1 MKMVKIIVTYVA
13 FNLGWAYVLYQ
24 GVINQSP
31 NWMNVITFFTWV
43 RFLISFVFYMDI
55 VRAELAKYPKWWKT
69 FVWPADFVFDLIS
82 VGVLVY
88 FGHMFLGTLYF
99 IHTFNLLAAR
109 QSSK

>member
-1 MKMVKIIVTYVA
+1 MKMVKNIVTYVS
-13 FNLGWAYVLYQ
+13 FNLVWVYALYQ

-31 NWMNVITFFTWV
+31 NWMNVVTFFTWIG
-43 RFLISFVFYMDI
+43 FLLSFTLYMDI
-55 VRAELAKYPKWWKT
+55 ARAELAKYPKWCKT
-69 FVWPADFVFDLIS
+69 FVWPIDTVFDLIS

-99 IHTFNLLAAR
+99 IHTFNLLGAR